1 MKCAVIRSYGGLT
14 QNERY
19 IGNNLKHAGKAAEWR
34 PDPQRELADEGSA
47 TGGNRGQEQQ
57 SRRRGRRLLLQG
69 YSPPAGYGG
78 KLQLPVLANMS
89 LMPQASDAHLPGP
102 GSGAGRSTSE
112 KWAVRRSNLNHSHR
126 RHD

>member
-47 TGGNRGQEQQ
+47 TGGNRGQEQHVSSPRAALATAGIFATRWLRRQ
-57 SRRRGRRLLLQG
+57 IAAARLGKHVADATSLGCASR
-69 YSPPAGYGG
+69 
-78 KLQLPVLANMS
+78 PVQDRAPVV
-89 LMPQASDAHLPGP
+89 PQVKM
-102 GSGAGRSTSE
+102 GRSFGAAT
-112 KWAVRRSNLNHSHR
+112 
-126 RHD
+126 